1 MATSRDV
8 AKAAGVSQSTVSRVL
23 HDNPRV
29 HPETRARVL
38 AALRDASYTPH
49 AAARAM
55 KTGKSQTIGVVVAAL
70 NNPFYPEMLRAIGR
84 QLQAA
89 NQHMVVWDSE
99 GPGEISALQAIRG
112 RSVDGVI
119 FTTVTRQSSALREAI
134 RQREPFVLVNRGYE
148 GLQADQVRSDNVAG
162 AAHIAGY
169 LARAGRRRAAM
180 IGGVM
185 TTTTAFERE
194 AGFRQGLRQNGID
207 LPPELYRAGD
217 FTHDAGFVAMRDLMA
232 RARPD
237 AVFCVND
244 LTAFGAI
251 DGARSLGVQIPDD
264 IWVIGFDDVGMAAW
278 DVFDLTTGQQPVQ
291 EMVECAV
298 SVLMERIDDP
308 SRPHR
313 QMEFPTPLVVRGSTA
328 HFPDSPEAEG

>member
-23 HDNPRV
+23 HDNLRV
-29 HPETRARVL
+29 RPDTRARVL
-38 AALRDASYTPH
+38 AALRETSYTPH

-55 KTGKSQTIGVVVAAL
+55 KTGRSQTIGVVVAAL
-70 NNPFYPEMLRAIGR
+70 GNPFYPEMLQAIGR
-84 QLQAA
+84 QLRAV

-99 GPGEISALQAIRG
+99 GPGEVSALRAIRG
-112 RSVDGVI
+112 GSVDGVI

-148 GLQADQVRSDNVAG
+148 GLEADQIRSDNVAG
-162 AAHIAGY
+162 AAHIARY
-169 LARAGRRRAAM
+169 LARAGRRRVAM

-194 AGFRQGLRQNGID
+194 AGFRRGLQQSGID
-207 LPPELYRAGD
+207 LEPVLYRAGD
-217 FTHDAGFVAMRDLMA
+217 FTHDTGFAAMRDLMTTA
-232 RARPD
+232 HPD

-251 DGARSLGVQIPDD
+251 DGVRSLGARIPDD
-264 IWVIGFDDVGMAAW
+264 VWVVGFDDVSMAAW
-278 DVFDLTTGQQPVQ
+278 DVFNLTTGQQPIQ
-291 EMVECAV
+291 QMVECAV

-308 SRPHR
+308 TRPHR
-313 QMEFPTPLVVRGSTA
+313 QIQFPTPLVVRGSTA
-328 HFPDSPEAEG
+328 HFPDSRGTEG